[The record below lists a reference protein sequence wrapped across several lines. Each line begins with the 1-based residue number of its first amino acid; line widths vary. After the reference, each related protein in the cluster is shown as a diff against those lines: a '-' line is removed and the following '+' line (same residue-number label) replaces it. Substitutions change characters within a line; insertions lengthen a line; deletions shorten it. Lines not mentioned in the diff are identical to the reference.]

1 MYYNS
6 NNNDYYNSYKKELA
20 ELEAYRKEE
29 STQKVIRFILYFLI
43 IFLFIVTVFYL
54 YKYFNPI
61 ITKQNSFLQQ
71 ETLTSKNKPLPNIV
85 IREEELPQS
94 IQLLESNVEKREN
107 ISSNPT
113 NNQKSSIK
121 NTHKAV
127 SSMSEQD
134 IALIVKIIMSQMNAK
149 VEKPLEQQLEE
160 VSEQKF
166 VNKDL
171 KKTNH
176 YNKIILTENEIKDI
190 KNSSLM
196 QLKSSLNNII
206 NELVLVDS
214 NYTKAL
220 KNELLSR
227 KNEMRIMIVR
237 EGDTLSKIAKRA
249 YGNNA
254 DYKKILSA
262 NPEIIKNP
270 NQIFVGQ
277 RLRIP
282 S

>member
-71 ETLTSKNKPLPNIV
+71 EILSSKNKPLPNIV

-121 NTHKAV
+121 KTHQSV

>member
-71 ETLTSKNKPLPNIV
+71 ETLASKNKPLPNIV
-85 IREEELPQS
+85 IREEELPKS

-127 SSMSEQD
+127 SSMSEHD
-134 IALIVKIIMSQMNAK
+134 IALIVKIIISQMNAK

>member
-127 SSMSEQD
+127 SNMSEQD